1 MPAPEVCNRS
11 SVLAGSSGGS
21 WIDCQS
27 PIGETL
33 VFMYIGISMAKRYR
47 AAGIHVKLM
56 YIGIS
61 MTKRYCQLAC
71 SSSIAKDNHFEFSS
85 LIISINNIINKDDY

>member
-1 MPAPEVCNRS
+1 MFVPQGV
-11 SVLAGSSGGS
+11 AGSSGGS

-47 AAGIHVKLM
+47 AAGIFML
-56 YIGIS
+56 
-61 MTKRYCQLAC
+61 
-71 SSSIAKDNHFEFSS
+71 N
-85 LIISINNIINKDDY
+85 